1 VTLAVSPSDIAAAAT
16 AIRGGVIAT
25 PSAVSRTLS
34 EITGAEV
41 VVKFES
47 LQFTASFKERGALNR
62 LLQLSAEE
70 RRSGV
75 VTMSA
80 GNHGQAVA
88 FHARN
93 LGVAATIVVPQGTP
107 FVKVARTEALGAR
120 VLSFGETFDESS
132 AYACELAERDGLVMI
147 RPFDEPAVIAGQG
160 TVALEL
166 LDAYPELDLLVVP
179 VGGGGLIAGMAVAAK
194 DRRPDIEVVG
204 VQSELYPSV
213 ASALGKVAGPGA
225 FAGQTIA
232 DGIAVKAPGELTLPI
247 IRALVDD
254 VVCVG
259 EERIEEAIGL
269 YLEIEKV
276 VAEGAGAAGL
286 AALLEDP
293 DRFRGK
299 RVGLVLS
306 GANID
311 PRLLASVVM
320 RGLVRSGRLTAFH
333 VRVSDVPGSLA
344 KVTALIGEHGGNIIE
359 VQHVRNLSS
368 IPARYAELSI
378 AIETRDRAHAQ
389 KIAGALEA
397 AGFEVTV
404 EGTSR

>member
-1 VTLAVSPSDIAAAAT
+1 MTLAVSPSDIAAAAT
-16 AIRGGVIAT
+16 AIRGGVIVT

-62 LLQLSAEE
+62 LLRLSADE
-70 RRSGV
+70 RERGV
-75 VTMSA
+75 ITMSA

-88 FHARN
+88 YHARR
-93 LGVAATIVVPQGTP
+93 LGIVATVVVPQTTP
-107 FVKVARTEALGAR
+107 FVKVARIEALGAR
-120 VLSFGETFDESS
+120 VLSFGETYDESAS
-132 AYACELAERDGLVMI
+132 HACALAVGDGLVVVP
-147 RPFDEPAVIAGQG
+147 PFDDSAVIAGQG
-160 TVALEL
+160 TVAVEVM
-166 LDAYPELDLLVVP
+166 DSHPELDALVVP
-179 VGGGGLIAGMAVAAK
+179 VGGGGLIAGMAVAAR
-194 DRRPDIEVVG
+194 DRRPDIQIVG
-204 VQSELYPSV
+204 VQSETYPSV
-213 ASALGKVAGPGA
+213 AARMGKAAAPGT

-232 DGIAVKAPGELTLPI
+232 DGIAVSEPGSLTLPI

-259 EERIEEAIGL
+259 EERLEEAIGL

-286 AALLEDP
+286 AALLADP

-320 RGLVRSGRLTAFH
+320 RGLVRSGRLTSFH

-344 KVTALIGEHGGNIIE
+344 KVTALIGVQGGNIIE
-359 VQHVRNLSS
+359 VQHLRNLSS
-368 IPARYAELSI
+368 IPARYAELTI
-378 AIETRDRAHAQ
+378 VVETRDGGHAE
-389 KIAGALEA
+389 KIGEALDA
-397 AGFEVTV
+397 AGFEVDY
-404 EGTSR
+404 GHPTS